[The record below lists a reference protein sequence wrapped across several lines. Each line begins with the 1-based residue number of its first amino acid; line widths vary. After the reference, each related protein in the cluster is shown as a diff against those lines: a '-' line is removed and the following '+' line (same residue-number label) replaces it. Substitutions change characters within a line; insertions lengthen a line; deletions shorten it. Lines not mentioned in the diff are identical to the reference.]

1 MVGHTGVFEAVR
13 VSIEALDIQLGRI
26 MEAVRSSGG
35 VMIVSA
41 DHGNADD
48 MYELDKKGEVKME
61 DGKRKVKTAHSLNT
75 VPFIIYDPT
84 YERYNDYDL
93 KLNTNLGISSI
104 AATIMD
110 FFQVAKPEFYDASI
124 INKK

>member
-26 MEAVRSSGG
+26 MEAVKAAGG

-48 MYELDKKGEVKME
+48 MYELDK
-61 DGKRKVKTAHSLNT
+61 
-75 VPFIIYDPT
+75 
-84 YERYNDYDL
+84 
-93 KLNTNLGISSI
+93 
-104 AATIMD
+104 
-110 FFQVAKPEFYDASI
+110 
-124 INKK
+124 